1 MEKKEETPM
10 KEETTKKVT
19 KEKHPGRVESGK
31 RLAERNR
38 LKKLELKNKEHKEKI
53 ITQEEPVTK
62 ESYEYNKTIEEP
74 VEVNIYKT
82 SNISY
87 LIVAGIIGGGIYIG
101 YQKYKVSSPVTK
113 EIKIEKPEKSDPF
126 YME

>member
-1 MEKKEETPM
+1 M

-53 ITQEEPVTK
+53 ITQEGPVTK
-62 ESYEYNKTIEEP
+62 ESYENNQNTITEEP
-74 VEVNIYKT
+74 VEANIYKT
-82 SNISY
+82 SDIAY